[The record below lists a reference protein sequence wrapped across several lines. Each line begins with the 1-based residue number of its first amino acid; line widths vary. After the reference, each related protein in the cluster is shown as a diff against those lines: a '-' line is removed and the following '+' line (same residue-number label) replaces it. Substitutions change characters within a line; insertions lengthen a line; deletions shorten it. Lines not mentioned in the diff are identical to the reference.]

1 MELIRRS
8 GVVRQQEIN
17 EAAKNLISMRGMES
31 VTIDA
36 IADEVGLS
44 EGAIYR
50 HFNSKRQILNL
61 LIDDIEFNLMK
72 TLRES
77 QVDGND
83 AMQNLELIMEAHF
96 GHVGNFMTG
105 SFIVITEA
113 IAFDVAGLRGRVSS
127 MLARYVDFLKGVFEC
142 GVKDGS
148 VRSDVDPEVAAT
160 AFFGLIQSTA
170 TLRALNEY
178 QDPVV
183 EWRNKM
189 WDIYKR
195 GVLSET

>member
-1 MELIRRS
+1 MIRRS
-8 GVVRQQEIN
+8 GVVRQQEII

-127 MLARYVDFLKGVFEC
+127 MLVS
-142 GVKDGS
+142 GS
-148 VRSDVDPEVAAT
+148 
-160 AFFGLIQSTA
+160 
-170 TLRALNEY
+170 LR
-178 QDPVV
+178 
-183 EWRNKM
+183 
-189 WDIYKR
+189 
-195 GVLSET
+195 